1 MRSWEWKGEK
11 SAFSVPCIQ
20 CMWRLMPSVLLTFDR
35 VLGLSSTSPAS
46 GHFSVGTET
55 FGDHEPFQTDKNYK
69 IILAVI
75 DLQNFLNNAVW

>member
-1 MRSWEWKGEK
+1 
-11 SAFSVPCIQ
+11 
-20 CMWRLMPSVLLTFDR
+20 MPSVLLTFDH

-55 FGDHEPFQTDKNYK
+55 FGDHEPFRTDKNYK
-69 IILAVI
+69 IILVVI